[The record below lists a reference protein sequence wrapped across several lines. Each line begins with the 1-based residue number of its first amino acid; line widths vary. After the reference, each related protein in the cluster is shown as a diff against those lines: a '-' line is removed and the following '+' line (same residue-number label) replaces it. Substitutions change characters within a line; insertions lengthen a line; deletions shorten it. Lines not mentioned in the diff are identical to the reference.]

1 MACNIDAVRIFQTI
15 ITLVCIR
22 NAMTSSNKNGML
34 KTVENAFEILRTLQ
48 EQRGS
53 GVTELARQLDMPKG
67 TVHAYLRTLENEGIV
82 ISDDDGYY
90 VSLKLFEM
98 SGRVRDEANLYS
110 YGRDSADYLAEK
122 TGELVHLGVE
132 QQGIIYYIYRARGS
146 SAMKTTTPVG
156 HARPIHATAAGKAI
170 LAGLPEVRTTDLLD
184 RCDFEKLTKHTIS
197 SREELMA
204 QLRRVDDRGYAVND
218 QEEIIG
224 SRTIAVQVSAPQQD
238 TIGAICLSGPAS
250 RLDEAYVSELV
261 PQLKEV
267 ANRIEVN
274 CQRK

>member
-1 MACNIDAVRIFQTI
+1 
-15 ITLVCIR
+15 
-22 NAMTSSNKNGML
+22 MTSSNEEGTL
-34 KTVENAFEILRTLQ
+34 KTVENAFEILRELQ
-48 EQRGS
+48 EQRGA
-53 GVTELARQLDMPKG
+53 GVTELARRLDMPKG
-67 TVHAYLRTLENEGIV
+67 TVHAYLRTLESEGFV
-82 ISDDDGYY
+82 INDGDGYR

-98 SGRVRDEANLYS
+98 SGRVRDEVDLYS
-110 YGRDSADYLAEK
+110 YGRDSADQLAEK

-170 LAGLPEVRTTDLLD
+170 LAGLPDDETTALLD
-184 RCDFEKLTKHTIS
+184 QCEFEKLTEHTIS
-197 SREELMA
+197 SREELLS
-204 QLRRVDDRGYAVND
+204 QLRRADDRGYAMND

-250 RLDEAYVSELV
+250 RLDEAYVSDLV

-274 CQRK
+274 LQRG